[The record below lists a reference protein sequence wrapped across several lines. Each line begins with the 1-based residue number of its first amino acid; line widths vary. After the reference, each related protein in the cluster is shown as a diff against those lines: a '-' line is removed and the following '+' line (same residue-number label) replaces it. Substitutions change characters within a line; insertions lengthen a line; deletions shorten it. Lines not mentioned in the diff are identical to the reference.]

1 MRQRINIFARR
12 PGMGPQGPDPLGC
25 LFRLLGLASL
35 VVLGLLGL
43 AIGLGVVVIGAIVVG
58 YYRARAWL
66 RRKLGRGREKPD
78 HAGDTYKAEVVDDDE
93 DDNDGDIASGDR
105 PRLTVEV
112 RRRPHRD

>member
-1 MRQRINIFARR
+1 MKQRINIFRR
-12 PGMGPQGPDPLGC
+12 PGAGPQAPNPLGV

-43 AIGLGVVVIGAIVVG
+43 AIGLVVVAIGGMVVG

-66 RRKLGRGREKPD
+66 RRKLGHDPKEPGNVTD
-78 HAGDTYKAEVVDDDE
+78 SYKAEVMDDRSDDD
-93 DDNDGDIASGDR
+93 GPGHGGGGDR
-105 PRLTVEV
+105 QRLKVEV